1 MKRILSFLKLD
12 LKIKSSDTLVVS
24 VSGGNDSMA
33 LLDMLRRLPYTLAV
47 VHFNHQKRIESEN
60 DAKLVES
67 YCKTHDLN
75 YHYYALDIGGGN
87 FHHIAHQLRTHYL
100 KEVASIHHTPYIL
113 TAHHLDDLLENIL
126 IKLTRGSNLLGYAG
140 MQQVHEKDGYVF
152 VKPLLY
158 VQKQELIAYVKT
170 HQVPFLEDQS
180 NEENVYLRNRYRHAI
195 IPLMHQENDM
205 LLETVKQY
213 HIQLTNAFRYIRKQ
227 SIAFAQNL
235 TIDVEAYKTLDPA
248 LKDDVIAYI
257 LESMQIS
264 FNMRIVEKIKSVLL
278 SKRPNLSYPLGNNYT
293 FIKSYETAYVKQQK
307 DVADVKIELEIGHT
321 KLDNMAI
328 FTFFDKTQSITD
340 HSVKLC
346 YNKLAFPLWVRRR
359 QDGDILSYNYGH
371 KKLKK
376 LLIDQKVPLEA
387 RKSILLVTDSDD
399 TILWIPGYYLNQTL
413 GSENELYFD
422 LIKETSDA

>member
-1 MKRILSFLKLD
+1 MKRILTFLKLD
-12 LKIKSSDTLVVS
+12 LKLKSTDTLVVS

-33 LLDMLRRLPYTLAV
+33 LLDMLRRLPYQLAV
-47 VHFNHQKRIESEN
+47 VHFNHQKRSESEE

-67 YCKTHDLN
+67 YCKAHDLN
-75 YHYYALDIGGGN
+75 YHYYALDIGSGN

-100 KEVASIHHTPYIL
+100 KEVANIHHTTYIM

-158 VQKQELIAYVKT
+158 IPKHELTEYVIAHK
-170 HQVPFLEDQS
+170 VPFLEDQS

-205 LLETVKQY
+205 LLETVKQF
-213 HIQLTNAFRYIRKQ
+213 HIQLTNAFKYIRNQ
-227 SIAFAQNL
+227 SMAFTTDL

-257 LESMQIS
+257 LESMHIP
-264 FNMRIVEKIKSVLL
+264 FNMRIIEKIESVLL
-278 SKRPNLSYPLGNNYT
+278 SKRPNLSYRLGNNYT
-293 FIKSYETAYVKQQK
+293 FVKSYETAYVKQQT
-307 DVADVKIELEIGHT
+307 DVANVKIELEMGRT
-321 KLDNMAI
+321 ELDNMAI

-359 QDGDILSYNYGH
+359 QDGDILTYNYGH

-376 LLIDQKVPLEA
+376 LLIDSKVPLEE
-387 RKSILLVTDSDD
+387 RQSLLLVTDSDD

-413 GSENELYFD
+413 GSDYELYFE